1 MKKGPLISFAFT
13 TAAAVTLALL
23 LGPSRAVDNAAHE
36 DGPDKTSA
44 PRTEQVLSATH
55 RAVTDTADTNI
66 TIPPAAEITAPIAQ
80 PAKPDT
86 LIFGDSVAKGM
97 KSATGHD
104 GDAVGGRNSK
114 KILAALESFDA
125 ARLKGAIVVLTAGT
139 GNARGVVGPAVRQ
152 QLEYLRDAGVKNV
165 VLMGVSD
172 KRVDF
177 DPLPTNRELEK
188 LAQEFGFVYGGAVRN
203 AGSDLIHPSGK
214 SEYKKTYQQAI
225 SALKAKEK
233 TL

>member
-23 LGPSRAVDNAAHE
+23 LGPPRAADNAAQE
-36 DGPDKTSA
+36 EAPDKARA
-44 PRTEQVLSATH
+44 PQTEQALSAT
-55 RAVTDTADTNI
+55 RPATLDTNI
-66 TIPPAAEITAPIAQ
+66 APPATEIAAPA
-80 PAKPDT
+80 AKADT
-86 LIFGDSVAKGM
+86 LIFGDSVAQGM

-104 GDAVGGRNSK
+104 GDAVSGRNARQ
-114 KILAALESFDA
+114 ILAALENFDA

-139 GNARGVVGPAVRQ
+139 GNAGGVVGPAVRR

-172 KRVDF
+172 RRADF
-177 DPLPTNRELEK
+177 DPGPTNRALEN

-203 AGSDLIHPSGK
+203 AGSDLIHPAGK
-214 SEYKKTYQQAI
+214 AEYRKTYRQAVA
-225 SALKAKEK
+225 ALKLAEK
-233 TL
+233 TP